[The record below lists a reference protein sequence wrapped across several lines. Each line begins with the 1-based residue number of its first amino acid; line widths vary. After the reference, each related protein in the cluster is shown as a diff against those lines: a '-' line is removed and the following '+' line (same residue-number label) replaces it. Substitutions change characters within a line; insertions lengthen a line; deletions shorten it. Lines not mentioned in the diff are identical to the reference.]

1 MAGGVI
7 GSLYGNVGGGLRR
20 AGGGVYAATN
30 ALQANDVASNTFDD
44 FFEYSLAQPVTI
56 HKNESAMAPV
66 LQQDLPAEHV
76 TLWSASEPTP
86 LRAVWLEN
94 NSKLT
99 LDFSSAMAANA
110 PATSGSKCFRPSSMM
125 IAMATSI

>member
-1 MAGGVI
+1 VSD
-7 GSLYGNVGGGLRR
+7 GSAFQEG
-20 AGGGVYAATN
+20 
-30 ALQANDVASNTFDD
+30 DASTIAFDD
-44 FFEYSLAQPVTI
+44 FFEYDLAVPVTI
-56 HKNESAMAPV
+56 HKSESAMAPV

-99 LDFSSAMAANA
+99 LDSLISDLSFEWSV
-110 PATSGSKCFRPSSMM
+110 TGK
-125 IAMATSI
+125 